1 MRTGKK
7 SQVEI
12 TFNWIYLLIAG
23 AVILLFFVGIVVKQK
38 VVAEEQLA
46 SEVVEVMDTI
56 FAGAGVSEKTK
67 NFIDTSGLADYTL
80 YFNCEI
86 DSQGKSLSEFGIK
99 EKGSSIQS
107 RIEPIFSPQELK
119 ATKMVLWSLPY
130 NFPFKVVDNLLV
142 TSLNTKYFILNSQ
155 DKFFEE
161 FLNAIQGF
169 NVKDIP
175 DLSFINPE
183 NNFQIRII
191 DLDGLFIKENQFVSD
206 SLLPLEDDKVTAL
219 VFTGPNQITYYQKQG
234 AQWKKMHP
242 HPITIISIA
251 KERDAAKY
259 AAIFSANDQTYQCN
273 MLKAFQRLQYLLE
286 IYEKKAKEMNQY
298 YLDNP
303 GLGFSKDCPL
313 YIQGPYSLEDGK
325 ETSLFIAL
333 DNLKNSLG
341 ACLIKP
347 EFCSGLISPAQQ
359 LQQVNRDLGEKGDC
373 LTLY

>member
-7 SQVEI
+7 AQVEI

-38 VVAEEQLA
+38 VAAEEQLA

-130 NFPFKVVDNLLV
+130 NFPFKVIDNLFV
-142 TSLNTKYFILNSQ
+142 TSLNTKYFILFSQ
-155 DKFFEE
+155 DKFYEE
-161 FLNAIQGF
+161 FLNATQGF
-169 NVKDIP
+169 NRKEIL
-175 DLSFINPE
+175 DLSSVNPE
-183 NNFQIRII
+183 NNYQIRII
-191 DLDGLFIKENQFVSD
+191 DLDGLFIKENQLVPD
-206 SLLPLEDDKVTAL
+206 SLISMADDKVTAV
-219 VFTGPNQITYYQKQG
+219 VFSGSNRLTYYQKQG
-234 AQWKKMHP
+234 NLWKKMHLNP
-242 HPITIISIA
+242 LTIVSIA
-251 KERDAAKY
+251 EERDAAKY
-259 AAIFSANDQTYQCN
+259 AAIFSANDKIYQCN
-273 MLKAFQRLQYLLE
+273 MQKAFQRLQFLLE

-303 GLGFSKDCPL
+303 GLGFSKDCPI
-313 YIQGPYSLEDGK
+313 YIQGPYLLENGE
-325 ETSLFIAL
+325 ETSLIIAL

-347 EFCSGLISPAQQ
+347 ELCSGLLLPAQH

>member
-7 SQVEI
+7 AQVEI

-38 VVAEEQLA
+38 VAAEEQLA

-155 DKFFEE
+155 DKFFYE
-161 FLNAIQGF
+161 FLDATQGF
-169 NVKDIP
+169 NVEDKP
-175 DLSFINPE
+175 DLSFITPE

-191 DLDGLFIKENQFVSD
+191 DLDGLSIKENQLVPD
-206 SLLPLEDDKVTAL
+206 SLVSMADDKVTAL
-219 VFTGPNQITYYQKQG
+219 VFTGPNLVTYYQKQG
-234 AQWKKMHP
+234 SLWKKMHP
-242 HPITIISIA
+242 NPITIVSIA
-251 KERDAAKY
+251 EERDAAKY
-259 AAIFSANDQTYQCN
+259 AAIFSATDKMYQCN

-298 YLDNP
+298 YIDHPELTLTKSCLN
-303 GLGFSKDCPL
+303 
-313 YIQGPYSLEDGK
+313 YIQGPYLLENGE
-325 ETSLFIAL
+325 ETSLIIAL

-347 EFCSGLISPAQQ
+347 EFCSGLIIPAQQ